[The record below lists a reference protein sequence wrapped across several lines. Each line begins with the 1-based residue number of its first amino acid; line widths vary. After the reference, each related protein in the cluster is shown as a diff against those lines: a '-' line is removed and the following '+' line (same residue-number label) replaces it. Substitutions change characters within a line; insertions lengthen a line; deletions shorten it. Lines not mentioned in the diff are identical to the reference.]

1 MVSNEQPD
9 CIAGLRRMLQ
19 AGPVNK
25 MYTGGGTPKSGIPS
39 HCGFSLRMP
48 PAEVENWTMT
58 NDLGELQA
66 KSHAMRVPE
75 AQCCVPDAFH
85 SDCVV
90 CVLLRCVFFVLLPC
104 ATSSHA
110 AALSVRSVGFVTL
123 SCVQDLPRMCHAL
136 RVWDAATRSYAAVD
150 PYLVGAP
157 KSAAELDQYFAGV
170 IKTLKGSPYLGADF
184 VDEFGTS
191 ERHTFDPV
199 LL

>member
-9 CIAGLRRMLQ
+9 CIAALRRMLQ

-25 MYTGGGTPKSGIPS
+25 MYTAGGNPKSGIPS

-85 SDCVV
+85 SDCAV
-90 CVLLRCVFFVLLPC
+90 CVLLRCVFVVLLPC

-110 AALSVRSVGFVTL
+110 AALSVRSVGLVTL
-123 SCVQDLPRMCHAL
+123 FCVQDLPRAMPSAFGMQQHAPML
-136 RVWDAATRSYAAVD
+136 QWTHILWVPPNLQLNLTSGL
-150 PYLVGAP
+150 LV
-157 KSAAELDQYFAGV
+157 
-170 IKTLKGSPYLGADF
+170 
-184 VDEFGTS
+184 
-191 ERHTFDPV
+191 
-199 LL
+199 